1 MSAALCQNEPIHA
14 RMRKTM
20 SARRSSLTN
29 DAEADS
35 AAQTTADPVADLP
48 AEPARPRFAEE
59 RQSAIAR
66 VLRESGRVEV
76 SALAALY
83 QVSEDSIRR
92 DLRLLAARGLVQK
105 THGGAVALHLGAMPM
120 AQRSDVK
127 VSVKRSIGRA
137 AAAKVQAHQTLFIDS
152 GTTALAL
159 AQALNAADAPRPLTV
174 ITAALDV
181 ALLFCGDAKV
191 NLVLAGGTWSH
202 ETRAF
207 FGTLAEAAIRAHRA
221 DWAFLGACA
230 LHPRLGLSSSH
241 AGDAQL
247 KRAMLESAL
256 QRVVLADASKFEL
269 VQPQVVAGLDQV
281 DLVISDAV
289 PKWLRDAVTAV
300 ERV

>member
-1 MSAALCQNEPIHA
+1 M
-14 RMRKTM
+14 K
-20 SARRSSLTN
+20 ARRP
-29 DAEADS
+29 ARVIE
-35 AAQTTADPVADLP
+35 PP
-48 AEPARPRFAEE
+48 AEPQAARPRFAEE

-92 DLRLLAARGLVQK
+92 DLRLLESRGLVQK
-105 THGGAVALHLGAMPM
+105 THGGAIALHVGALPM

-127 VSVKRSIGRA
+127 VSVKRAIGRA
-137 AAAKVQAHQTLFIDS
+137 AAARVQAHQTLFIDS
-152 GTTALAL
+152 GSTALAL
-159 AQALNAADAPRPLTV
+159 AQALASAGAPRPLTIV
-174 ITAALDV
+174 TAALDV

-191 NLVLAGGTWSH
+191 TLVLAGGEWLH

-207 FGTLAEAAIRAHRA
+207 FGPQAEATIRAHRA

-230 LHPRLGLSSSH
+230 VHPRLGLTSSQ
-241 AGDAQL
+241 AGDALL
-247 KRAMLESAL
+247 KRAMLECAL
-256 QRVVLADASKFEL
+256 QRVLLADASKFEL

-281 DLVISDAV
+281 DVVVTDAT
-289 PKWLRDAVTAV
+289 PKWLRAAVKAV